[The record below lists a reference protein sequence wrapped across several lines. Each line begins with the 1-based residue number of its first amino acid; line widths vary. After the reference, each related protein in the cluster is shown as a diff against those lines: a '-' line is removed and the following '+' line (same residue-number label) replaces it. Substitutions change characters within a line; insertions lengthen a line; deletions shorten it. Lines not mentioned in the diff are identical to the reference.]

1 MKRGL
6 PLIKVFAAVAPLM
19 GLLGTVA
26 GMIETFQMIT
36 LFGTGDPKLMA
47 GGISTALI
55 TTVLGLCAAIPLL
68 LFHSFLNGRSMQ
80 LSKMIG
86 EQAAGMM
93 AQKAEAMAEAR
104 LAKA

>member
-1 MKRGL
+1 
-6 PLIKVFAAVAPLM
+6 
-19 GLLGTVA
+19 
-26 GMIETFQMIT
+26 MIT

-68 LFHSFLNGRSMQ
+68 LSHGFLNGRAIY

-93 AQKAEAMAEAR
+93 ASKAESMAQ
-104 LAKA
+104 AKHGQPAAQA